1 MFSFPIASRMRFK
14 RKSGLS
20 THFKKHSVDKL
31 PEDIARKAKTLPKI
45 EKKRKGCVREQI
57 KKARKKGSR
66 AKTRVRDIEIIKAG
80 VKAYEDAL
88 ESGETAQEY
97 EMRTGISKQKIS
109 GWRQSIK
116 NKESK

>member
-1 MFSFPIASRMRFK
+1 M
-14 RKSGLS
+14 
-20 THFKKHSVDKL
+20 
-31 PEDIARKAKTLPKI
+31 
-45 EKKRKGCVREQI
+45 REQMN
-57 KKARKKGSR
+57 KARKKGSS
-66 AKTRVRDIEIIKAG
+66 AKTRVRDIEIMKAG

-116 NKESK
+116 NKKANKKIKSLQDF

>member
-1 MFSFPIASRMRFK
+1 M
-14 RKSGLS
+14 
-20 THFKKHSVDKL
+20 
-31 PEDIARKAKTLPKI
+31 KA
-45 EKKRKGCVREQI
+45 
-57 KKARKKGSR
+57 A
-66 AKTRVRDIEIIKAG
+66 
-80 VKAYEDAL
+80 VKAYQDAL

>member
-1 MFSFPIASRMRFK
+1 M
-14 RKSGLS
+14 
-20 THFKKHSVDKL
+20 
-31 PEDIARKAKTLPKI
+31 
-45 EKKRKGCVREQI
+45 

-66 AKTRVRDIEIIKAG
+66 AKTRVRDIESMKAG
-80 VKAYEDAL
+80 VQAYQDAL